1 MCDRL
6 IFASEE
12 GQRICRHLLLDL
24 MPSDTHDF
32 QLESIGHLLDGE
44 DVLLV
49 VATGSGKTDMFIRLM
64 HIIQWI
70 AAHPHTFGA
79 VGFPCDPVMVVV
91 CPTKALEDEMVST
104 TLCKSTTS

>member
-1 MCDRL
+1 MPNHL

-12 GQRICRHLLLDL
+12 GQKVCRHLLLDL

-44 DVLLV
+44 DLLLV
-49 VATGSGKTDMFIRLM
+49 VATGSGKTDMFIWLM
-64 HIIQWI
+64 HVIQWI
-70 AAHPHTFGA
+70 ATHPHTFGA
-79 VGFPCDPVMVVV
+79 VSFPHDPAMVVV

-104 TLCKSTTS
+104 MLRKQTMN